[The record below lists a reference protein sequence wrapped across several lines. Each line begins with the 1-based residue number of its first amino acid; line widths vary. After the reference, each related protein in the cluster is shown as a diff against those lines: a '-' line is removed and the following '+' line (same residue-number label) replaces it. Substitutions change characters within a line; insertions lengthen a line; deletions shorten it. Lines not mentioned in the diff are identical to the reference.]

1 VPYELMD
8 AYRDGFARG
17 YNVVA
22 KELMGYSGRHY

>member
-1 VPYELMD
+1 MD

-17 YNVVA
+17 YQVVA